1 MRALFPVCAFLA
13 IACAVKAHATVAVP
27 SLSNN
32 STVGSSVNVN
42 ATSTSTCPL
51 GVAAMGIYVDHALQ
65 QVGNGASLNTA
76 LPLAAGKH
84 LVVVQEW
91 DYCGGATNASFNLT
105 SSSSS
110 AVTVSSPANNS
121 TVGTPALYVATA
133 TTGCPSGVSA
143 MGVYVND
150 QLVYKVNGSTLSAP
164 ISMARGA
171 QSTVVQAWDNCGGQS
186 STRVNVTVGG
196 TVIQNVHASSGWNQW
211 GQLPPIYDICSSVAA
226 CPGVVWS
233 MTQNQ
238 RNTSLSGNATAF
250 YLGGST
256 PYSDVLFSNPVI
268 GQGNTQGLTDSN
280 HSLLPQLHDF
290 LYDTDVYV
298 ANWSVTQVLEFDL
311 NMYAGGYGMEW
322 GTQCDHLNKG
332 TWDYWDNANATW
344 IPTSV
349 PCTMKN
355 GWNHV
360 TLQAHRQ
367 SNNYLVYQSITVNGV
382 VYPLN
387 ITVPPKTVPAGWW
400 GMTVNYQMDGNYKMD
415 GYTTYLD
422 NFNFTY
428 W

>member
-1 MRALFPVCAFLA
+1 
-13 IACAVKAHATVAVP
+13 
-27 SLSNN
+27 
-32 STVGSSVNVN
+32 
-42 ATSTSTCPL
+42 
-51 GVAAMGIYVDHALQ
+51 
-65 QVGNGASLNTA
+65 
-76 LPLAAGKH
+76 
-84 LVVVQEW
+84 
-91 DYCGGATNASFNLT
+91 
-105 SSSSS
+105 
-110 AVTVSSPANNS
+110 
-121 TVGTPALYVATA
+121 
-133 TTGCPSGVSA
+133 

-150 QLVYKVNGSTLSAP
+150 QLVYKVSGSTINAP
-164 ISMARGA
+164 IPMSRGA
-171 QSTVVQAWDNCGGQS
+171 QYTVVQAWDNCGGAS
-186 STRVNVTVGG
+186 STPVNVTVGG
-196 TVIQNVHASSGWNQW
+196 TVIQNVHTSSGWNQW
-211 GQLPPIYDICSSVAA
+211 GQLPPIYDICSSAA
-226 CPGVVWS
+226 GCPGVVWS

-238 RNTSLSGNATAF
+238 RNISLSGNATAF
-250 YLGGST
+250 YLGGTT

-268 GQGNTQGLTDSN
+268 GQGNTRGLTDSN

-298 ANWSVTQVLEFDL
+298 TNWSVTQVLEFDL

-332 TWDYWDNANATW
+332 TWDYWDNANAQWRATY
-344 IPTSV
+344 V

-367 SNNYLVYQSITVNGV
+367 TDNYLVYQSITVNGV